1 MPVTPAHRADAPADH
16 RRAHVAGAAW
26 MLLGAS
32 CIAIVDAIAKY
43 LALNIHGVQI
53 VWGYL
58 GASLII
64 LLAVTLAR
72 GESTISLARTRRP
85 WLQVARGATLVCSLS
100 ALFVSLRYL
109 PLAVATTVSFTAPL
123 IIVALSGPILGERV
137 GAARWAA
144 VLVGMIGA
152 TLVVRPGSDVFHWA
166 ALLTIL
172 GAFFF
177 ALFNIAT
184 RMLGGFDR
192 PLTTVLYTFVVS
204 TTLVSLAM
212 PVVWVTPSAPQW
224 WLFAASGLLG
234 FTAHFSIARSMVLAD
249 ASAVAPLQYVR
260 LLWAIAIGFVVFGHV
275 PDAWTLA
282 GGGLIVASGIY
293 VTGFAAPA
301 RLALTRPSRD
311 PPPPP

>member
-1 MPVTPAHRADAPADH
+1 
-16 RRAHVAGAAW
+16 

-32 CIAIVDAIAKY
+32 CIAIVDGIAKY
-43 LALNIHGVQI
+43 LAPDINGVQV
-53 VWGYL
+53 VWGYV

-64 LLAVTLAR
+64 LLAVALAR
-72 GESTISLARTRRP
+72 GETVIALARTRRP

-123 IIVALSGPILGERV
+123 IIAALSGPILGERV

-152 TLVVRPGSDVFHWA
+152 TLVVRPGSGVFHWA

-212 PVVWVTPSAPQW
+212 PMVWVTPTALQW
-224 WLFAASGLLG
+224 LLFAASGLLG
-234 FTAHFSIARSMVLAD
+234 FTAHFSIARSLVLAD
-249 ASAVAPLQYVR
+249 ASAVAPLHYVR
-260 LLWAIAIGFVVFGHV
+260 LLWAIVIGLVVFSHV
-275 PDAWTLA
+275 PDAWTLI

-293 VTGFAAPA
+293 VTGFGA
-301 RLALTRPSRD
+301 RTR
-311 PPPPP
+311 

>member
-1 MPVTPAHRADAPADH
+1 VSNPPEHRL
-16 RRAHVAGAAW
+16 AGAAW

-32 CIAIVDAIAKY
+32 CIAIVDGIAKY
-43 LALNIHGVQI
+43 LSPTINGVQV
-53 VWGYL
+53 VWGYV
-58 GASLII
+58 GASLIF
-64 LLAVTLAR
+64 LLAVNLAR
-72 GESTISLARTRRP
+72 GESLVSLARSRRP
-85 WLQVARGATLVCSLS
+85 WLQLARASSLVCSLS

-144 VLVGMIGA
+144 VAVGMLGA
-152 TLVVRPGSDVFHWA
+152 LLVVRPGSDVFAWA
-166 ALLTIL
+166 SLLTLL

-204 TTLVSLAM
+204 TTIVSLAM
-212 PVVWVTPSAPQW
+212 PAVWVTPTTPQW
-224 WLFAASGLLG
+224 LLFAVSGLLG
-234 FTAHFSIARSMVLAD
+234 FVAHFSMARSLTLAD
-249 ASAVAPLQYVR
+249 ASAVAPLHYVR
-260 LLWAIAIGFVVFGHV
+260 LLWAIAIGVLVFRET

-282 GGGLIVASGIY
+282 GGTLIVASGIY
-293 VTGFAAPA
+293 VVSRSPQ
-301 RLALTRPSRD
+301 RPIE
-311 PPPPP
+311 

>member
-1 MPVTPAHRADAPADH
+1 MSNPPEHRL
-16 RRAHVAGAAW
+16 AGAAW

-32 CIAIVDAIAKY
+32 CIAIVDGIAKY
-43 LALNIHGVQI
+43 LSPTINGVQV
-53 VWGYL
+53 VWGYV
-58 GASLII
+58 GASLIF
-64 LLAVTLAR
+64 LLAVNLAR
-72 GESTISLARTRRP
+72 GESLLSLARSRRP
-85 WLQVARGATLVCSLS
+85 WLQLARAASLVCSLS

-144 VLVGMIGA
+144 VAVGMLGA
-152 TLVVRPGSDVFHWA
+152 LLVVRPGSDVFAWA
-166 ALLTIL
+166 SLLTLL

-204 TTLVSLAM
+204 TTIVSLAM
-212 PVVWVTPSAPQW
+212 PAVWVTPTTPQW
-224 WLFAASGLLG
+224 LLFAVSGLLG
-234 FTAHFSIARSMVLAD
+234 FVAHFSMARSLTLAD
-249 ASAVAPLQYVR
+249 ASAVAPLHYVR
-260 LLWAIAIGFVVFGHV
+260 LLWAIAIGVLVFRET

-282 GGGLIVASGIY
+282 GGALIVASGIY
-293 VTGFAAPA
+293 VVGRSPQ
-301 RLALTRPSRD
+301 RPIE
-311 PPPPP
+311 